1 MGYRSAHIVMAA
13 MLACASSAAMAAP
26 AASPSASVAQAKQR
40 LVESF
45 ARAAQQTDGMTG
57 VAVQRIGSG
66 GGGEGDVMTLNAGTG
81 FQMASTF
88 KISVAAAIFSLID
101 SGKLTLDTMI
111 TVDPALIVQ
120 SDGIADQLP
129 HKGVSLSV
137 HNLLEL
143 MLTRSDN
150 TATNV
155 LSEQVGGPA
164 AVTAWLRSIGI
175 SSGMQVDRDTRRVRA
190 DGTRFDILTTN
201 NSTPEAMLKLL
212 LTIRAGKA
220 ISAASTKTL
229 IEIMERC
236 HTGDARLKGLLP
248 LGTVVA
254 HKTGSLP
261 DVSNDVG
268 FVTLP
273 NGSQFAIAVF
283 VRGDTKGPQVRDRII
298 ADISRAAYDY
308 FLLLG
313 S

>member
-1 MGYRSAHIVMAA
+1 MRYRSAHIVMAA
-13 MLACASSAAMAAP
+13 MLAIASQAAVAAP
-26 AASPSASVAQAKQR
+26 AASRNADVAQAKQR

-45 ARAAQQTDGMTG
+45 TRAAQQTDGVTG
-57 VAVQRIGSG
+57 VAVQQIG
-66 GGGEGDVMTLNAGTG
+66 GGSDVMTLNAGTG
-81 FQMASTF
+81 FPMASTF
-88 KISVAAAIFSLID
+88 KISVAGAIFSLID
-101 SGKLTLDTMI
+101 SGKLTLGTMI
-111 TVDPALIVQ
+111 AVDPALIVQ
-120 SDGIADQLP
+120 SDGIADQTP
-129 HKGVSLSV
+129 HPGVSLSV

-155 LSEQVGGPA
+155 LSETVGGPA

-175 SSGMQVDRDTRRVRA
+175 SGGMQVDRDTRRVRA
-190 DGTRFDILTTN
+190 DGTRFDIVTTN

-220 ISAASTKTL
+220 ISAASTTTL

-236 HTGDARLKGLLP
+236 HTGEARLKGLLP

-254 HKTGSLP
+254 HKTGSLS

-273 NGSQFAIAVF
+273 NGNQFAIAVF
-283 VRGDTKGPQVRDRII
+283 VKGDTKGPQVRDRVI
-298 ADISRAAYDY
+298 ADIARASYDY

-313 S
+313 Q

>member
-1 MGYRSAHIVMAA
+1 MRYRSARIAMAA
-13 MLACASSAAMAAP
+13 MLAIASP
-26 AASPSASVAQAKQR
+26 AAAAATAGSKTVDVAQARQR

-45 ARAAQQTDGMTG
+45 ARLAQQTDGTTG
-57 VAVQRIGSG
+57 VAVQRIGG
-66 GGGEGDVMTLNAGTG
+66 GDVMMLNAGTG
-81 FQMASTF
+81 FPMASTF
-88 KISVAAAIFSLID
+88 KISVAGAIFSMID
-101 SGKLTLDTMI
+101 SGKLTLDHMI

-120 SDGIADQLP
+120 SDGIADQMP
-129 HKGVSLSV
+129 HPGVSLSV

-155 LSEQVGGPA
+155 LSETVGGPA

-175 SSGMQVDRDTRRVRA
+175 SGGMQVDRDTRRVRA
-190 DGTRFDILTTN
+190 DGTRFDIVTTN

-236 HTGDARLKGLLP
+236 HTGEARLKGLLP

-254 HKTGSLP
+254 HKTGSLQ

-273 NGSQFAIAVF
+273 NGNQFAIAVF
-283 VRGDTKGPQVRDRII
+283 VKGDTKGPQVRDRII
-298 ADISRAAYDY
+298 ADIARASYDY

-313 S
+313 Q

>member
-1 MGYRSAHIVMAA
+1 MRYRSARIVMAA
-13 MLACASSAAMAAP
+13 MLAIASQAAVAAP
-26 AASPSASVAQAKQR
+26 AASKTVEVAAARQR

-45 ARAAQQTDGMTG
+45 ARFAQQTDGTTG
-57 VAVQRIGSG
+57 VAVQRIGGS
-66 GGGEGDVMTLNAGTG
+66 DDAMTLNAATG
-81 FQMASTF
+81 FPMASTF
-88 KISVAAAIFSLID
+88 KISIAGAIFSLID
-101 SGKLTLDTMI
+101 SGKLTLGTMI
-111 TVDPALIVQ
+111 AVDPALVVQ
-120 SDGIADQLP
+120 SDGIADQTP
-129 HKGVSLSV
+129 HAGVSLSV
-137 HNLLEL
+137 YNLLEL

-155 LSEQVGGPA
+155 LSETVGGPA
-164 AVTAWLRSIGI
+164 AITAWVRSIGVT
-175 SSGMQVDRDTRRVRA
+175 GMQVDRDTRRVRA
-190 DGTRFDILTTN
+190 DGTPFDLKTTN

-254 HKTGSLP
+254 HKTGSLQ
-261 DVSNDVG
+261 DVANDVG

-273 NGSQFAIAVF
+273 NGDQFAIAVF
-283 VRGDTKGPQVRDRII
+283 VKADTKGTQVRDRVI
-298 ADISRAAYDY
+298 ADIARASYEY

-313 S
+313 R